1 MPLPKTVFI
10 RIASSKKNIS
20 LIFQEN
26 IAGVTAFKRLI
37 FSLQRAGIE
46 NFIIFEQNS
55 TLSQQH
61 SIETTIK
68 SDSRF
73 KSNLQWHSLH
83 NDSFSDN
90 LNSIKLLPKLEKV
103 LLVEGDLV
111 TTSELIKGFINSSNA
126 LEPIAITGLFNENR
140 NSDGIYLLLPSDVE
154 NYLRFGS
161 LKKEVTPVHLSGPWF
176 FRKRIKYSESTQS
189 IEKGILD
196 EHKLHYHQFMDIWV
210 NSIFSIKISSLL
222 VKTFLT
228 PNQITILGLF
238 IGLASGILFAQGN
251 YWNTLIGGVLLS
263 ITAILDC
270 CDGDI
275 ARLKFMESDFGEN
288 LDTACDNIINI
299 FIFIG
304 IMLGV
309 ARYDGLIQ
317 ALIPFALVMFG
328 GGWIFYLIYFPKGGK
343 GSYFTNTPMYNIIQI
358 LASRNF
364 IYVILLFC
372 IFNKLNWFL
381 WIAGIGSIVFGFF
394 IYRVKNKISAI
405 EIN

>member
-20 LIFQEN
+20 LTFQEN

-90 LNSIKLLPKLEKV
+90 LNSIKLLPKLKKV

-270 CDGDI
+270 CDGDV

>member
-1 MPLPKTVFI
+1 MPLPKTVII

-103 LLVEGDLV
+103 LLVESDLL
-111 TTSELIKGFINSSNA
+111 TTSELIKDFINSSNA

-176 FRKRIKYSESTQS
+176 FRKRIKDSESTQS

-251 YWNTLIGGVLLS
+251 YWNTLIGGVLLF

-270 CDGDI
+270 CDGDV
-275 ARLKFMESDFGEN
+275 ARLKFMESDFGKN

-317 ALIPFALVMFG
+317 ALIPFALLMFG

>member
-1 MPLPKTVFI
+1 MPLPKTVII

-103 LLVEGDLV
+103 LLVEGDLL
-111 TTSELIKGFINSSNA
+111 TTSELIKDFINSSNA

-270 CDGDI
+270 CDGDV

-317 ALIPFALVMFG
+317 ALIPFALLMFG

>member
-1 MPLPKTVFI
+1 MPLPKTVII

-90 LNSIKLLPKLEKV
+90 LNSIKLLPKLKKV

-270 CDGDI
+270 CDGDV

-317 ALIPFALVMFG
+317 ALIPFALLMFG

>member
-20 LIFQEN
+20 LTFQEN

-90 LNSIKLLPKLEKV
+90 LNSIKLLPKLKKV

-270 CDGDI
+270 CDGDV

-317 ALIPFALVMFG
+317 ALIPFALLMFG

>member
-1 MPLPKTVFI
+1 MPLPKTVII

-46 NFIIFEQNS
+46 NFIIFQQNS

-61 SIETTIK
+61 SIETNIE

-90 LNSIKLLPKLEKV
+90 LNSIKLLPKLKKV

-176 FRKRIKYSESTQS
+176 FRKRIKDSESTQS

-270 CDGDI
+270 CDGDV

-309 ARYDGLIQ
+309 ARYEGLIQ
-317 ALIPFALVMFG
+317 ALIPFALLMFG

>member
-1 MPLPKTVFI
+1 MPLPKTVII

-90 LNSIKLLPKLEKV
+90 LNSIKLLPKLKKV

-176 FRKRIKYSESTQS
+176 FRKRIKDSESTQS
-189 IEKGILD
+189 IEKGIID

-270 CDGDI
+270 CDGDV

-317 ALIPFALVMFG
+317 ALIPFALLMFG

>member
-20 LIFQEN
+20 LTFQEN

-90 LNSIKLLPKLEKV
+90 LNSIKLLPKLKKV

-270 CDGDI
+270 CDGDV

-317 ALIPFALVMFG
+317 ALIPFALIMFG

>member
-1 MPLPKTVFI
+1 MPLPKTVII

-90 LNSIKLLPKLEKV
+90 LNSIKLLPKLKKV

-176 FRKRIKYSESTQS
+176 FRKRIKDSESTQS

-270 CDGDI
+270 CDGDV

-317 ALIPFALVMFG
+317 ALIPFALLMFG

>member
-46 NFIIFEQNS
+46 NFIIFQQNS

-61 SIETTIK
+61 SIETSIE

-103 LLVEGDLV
+103 LLVEGDLL
-111 TTSELIKGFINSSNA
+111 TTSELIKDFINSSNA

-176 FRKRIKYSESTQS
+176 FRKRIKGSESTQS

-196 EHKLHYHQFMDIWV
+196 EHKLHYHQFMDIWL

-270 CDGDI
+270 CDGDV

-304 IMLGV
+304 IMVGV

>member
-20 LIFQEN
+20 LTFQEN

-90 LNSIKLLPKLEKV
+90 LNSIKLLPKLKKV

-270 CDGDI
+270 CDGDV

-304 IMLGV
+304 IMVGV

>member
-1 MPLPKTVFI
+1 MPLPKTVII

-103 LLVEGDLV
+103 LLVEGDLL
-111 TTSELIKGFINSSNA
+111 TTSELIKDFINSSNA

-176 FRKRIKYSESTQS
+176 FRKRIKDSESTQS

-196 EHKLHYHQFMDIWV
+196 EHKLHYHQFMDIWF

-251 YWNTLIGGVLLS
+251 YWNTLMGGVLFS
-263 ITAILDC
+263 ITAIWDC
-270 CDGDI
+270 CDGDV

>member
-1 MPLPKTVFI
+1 MPLPKTVII

-103 LLVEGDLV
+103 LLVEGDLL
-111 TTSELIKGFINSSNA
+111 TTSELIKDFINSSNA

-176 FRKRIKYSESTQS
+176 FRKRIKDSESTQS

-270 CDGDI
+270 CDGDV

-317 ALIPFALVMFG
+317 ALIPFALLMFG